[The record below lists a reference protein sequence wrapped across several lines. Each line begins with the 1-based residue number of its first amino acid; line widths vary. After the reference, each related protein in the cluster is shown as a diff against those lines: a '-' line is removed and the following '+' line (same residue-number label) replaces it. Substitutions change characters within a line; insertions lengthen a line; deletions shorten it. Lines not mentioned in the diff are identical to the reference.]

1 MARPWWHK
9 PVMNESF
16 LSACSACGGDGG
28 FEIDC
33 GTEWETGA
41 PQTVWEV
48 CELCKGFGE
57 HIFEMEDESD

>member
-1 MARPWWHK
+1 
-9 PVMNESF
+9 MNESF